1 MHPALSVI
9 FFTAA
14 SGAGYGL
21 LAWAA
26 VAALT
31 GAMPARVLLARGARI
46 RPPLAYY

>member
-21 LAWAA
+21 LIWVAIALGLW
-26 VAALT
+26 VAAY
-31 GAMPARVLLARGARI
+31 RGAASGVVDR
-46 RPPLAYY
+46 A